1 MYDSDQT
8 SGAFP
13 LEVPLEHSPNPIST
27 GCVDL
32 SAIATTVHD
41 PSEYSETP
49 DQLCDVCCNID
60 LAKCFSALCFDCKP
74 HRYHLG
80 KVEDIRS
87 RKGCA
92 LCRMISAVHN
102 SAGCNILDVSSEQCT
117 LVNSRSG
124 DEIKVYFTT
133 GGSWDIENRSVIHV
147 IRQCIGD
154 WMIEDWMNKGLRI
167 KSLSAPTGWKKAR
180 RIGGRRIEPRQV
192 DFGLIRNWLHVC
204 ETSHGDKCN
213 RSGLISKTAGK
224 IRLID
229 VLSHQI
235 INGITN
241 GRYLALSYVWG
252 LGQQFC
258 LHSQNEGNLRMLHG
272 LKIDS
277 MPRMV
282 RDAINL
288 VAKIGERYLWIDR
301 LCILMDGERDKLEQM
316 SNMDQIYNSATLT
329 IINGDACCSNAPIAG
344 VEPET
349 RRSIQHSEVIRG
361 VCCITTQSELIPEIL
376 LTNWSTRGWTYQE
389 GFLSSRCLVFTD
401 YQAYF
406 QYKSDVWCEDSW
418 STGSRDMDR
427 KSTIGNALC
436 HLPDRDINVSRC
448 SFYQCI
454 DAIEAFSRRR
464 LSVETDTLWAFTG
477 ITDTFQPQ
485 FPAGF
490 TWGLPAET
498 LDAAL
503 LFGILQGILMV
514 REDAYMSRLSTL
526 I

>member
-1 MYDSDQT
+1 
-8 SGAFP
+8 
-13 LEVPLEHSPNPIST
+13 
-27 GCVDL
+27 
-32 SAIATTVHD
+32 
-41 PSEYSETP
+41 
-49 DQLCDVCCNID
+49 
-60 LAKCFSALCFDCKP
+60 
-74 HRYHLG
+74 
-80 KVEDIRS
+80 
-87 RKGCA
+87 
-92 LCRMISAVHN
+92 
-102 SAGCNILDVSSEQCT
+102 
-117 LVNSRSG
+117 
-124 DEIKVYFTT
+124 
-133 GGSWDIENRSVIHV
+133 
-147 IRQCIGD
+147 
-154 WMIEDWMNKGLRI
+154 MIEDWMNKGLRI

-235 INGITN
+235 INGTTN
-241 GRYLALSYVWG
+241 ERYLALSYVWG

-301 LCILMDGERDKLEQM
+301 LCILMDDERDKLEQM

-361 VCCITTQSELIPEIL
+361 VCCITTQSELIPKIL

-464 LSVETDTLWAFTG
+464 LSVETDALWAFTG
-477 ITDTFQPQ
+477 ITEAFQPQ

-490 TWGLPAET
+490 TWGLAAET
-498 LDAAL
+498 PDAAL
-503 LFGILQGILMV
+503 LWHPSRYLDGPRGGLHVAIVDSHMIRLPFPSWSWAAWRGGVTFDVKCEEDIKRLVEWHQPIHYAVNKDEPFSEPWYQAADHDALSSAYKDKPNPSSYVVMDERALGFLRFTAVSVTLDIEVMNLDNTQAGYSEDNPVSKDWVSCYIRTRTGKTIGAILV
-514 REDAYMSRLSTL
+514 PSS
-526 I
+526 